1 MGYRSDV
8 AIAIPQTTFIE
19 LKKICEDWDQKHQPE
34 WGCKDLLACADEV
47 REFVYSGEN
56 WVLIT
61 WNCIKWFSYMDL
73 GSEMAMENTKTP
85 IDVVEYFVKNLPE
98 YQFIRIGESSED
110 TEVHFSGDEQL
121 FFVKRTIE
129 LAI

>member
-8 AIAIPQTTFIE
+8 AIAIPQSMFIE

-56 WVLIT
+56 WVLVT
-61 WNCIKWFSYMDL
+61 WNCIKWYSYM
-73 GSEMAMENTKTP
+73 NTETP
-85 IDVVEYFVKNLPE
+85 IDVVENFVKNLPE
-98 YQFIRIGESSED
+98 YQFVRIGEAEED
-110 TEVHFSGDEQL
+110 TEEDYSGDEQFL
-121 FFVKRTIE
+121 YSTRTIE